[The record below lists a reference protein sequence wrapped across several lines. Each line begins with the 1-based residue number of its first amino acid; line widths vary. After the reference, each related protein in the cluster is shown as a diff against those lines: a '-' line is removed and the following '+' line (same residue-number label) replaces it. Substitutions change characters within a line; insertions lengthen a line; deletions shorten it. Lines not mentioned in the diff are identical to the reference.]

1 MLHVACCMFH
11 VLTPA
16 IAPFADVCVQD
27 DIVAKLTQQN
37 TALRA
42 QAAAAGHD
50 VDAAMGGS
58 AAVSSGGPSSKKLSA
73 MLAASEKR
81 SADCLARVQT
91 LLKREANL
99 MEETASLHEQLDRAK
114 VRVQFAQAVDGL

>member
-1 MLHVACCMFH
+1 M
-11 VLTPA
+11 
-16 IAPFADVCVQD
+16 CVQD

-42 QAAAAGHD
+42 QAAAAGH